1 MCPLSGQSDEKVMA
15 FAEPLAVAIHAAHRP
30 ASYRASEYLFPVLG
44 PLAADCQCCENTG
57 GRGNCLC
64 RCESRSLSLAK
75 EMGADVLVNPQNATW
90 ITGKRKK
97 AISMSALK
105 CPSSFISEYLSG
117 GHSCTRR
124 NGAVGMGGAM
134 AEFPMMTLI
143 GKEIHSE
150 ALSVL
155 PANLIPQ
162 CHGWEW
168 RYQSTAFTEC

>member
-1 MCPLSGQSDEKVMA
+1 
-15 FAEPLAVAIHAAHRP
+15 
-30 ASYRASEYLFPVLG
+30 
-44 PLAADCQCCENTG
+44 
-57 GRGNCLC
+57 
-64 RCESRSLSLAK
+64 
-75 EMGADVLVNPQNATW
+75 MGADVLVNPQNDDW

-105 CPSSFISEYLSG
+105 CPVIFISEYLSG

-124 NGAVGMGGAM
+124 NGAGSMGGAM

-143 GKEIHSE
+143 GKEISSE

-162 CHGWEW
+162 CHGWRM